1 MENKIEHN
9 KNYDFIDLVKIFQR
23 ADFSKWDWADI
34 FVLKN
39 KFRWS
44 IENQDQEHYFKHFIL
59 KKLNQLLEQQ
69 K

>member
-1 MENKIEHN
+1 MENTIDYH
-9 KNYDFIDLVKIFQR
+9 KNYEFIDLFRIYQR

-44 IENQDQEHYFKHFIL
+44 IGNQDQEHYFKHFIL
-59 KKLNQLLEQQ
+59 KRLNQLLLE
-69 K
+69 KK